1 MNGEIQKM
9 LENINEMLE
18 ELLFLRNDLDKLNN
32 RTENMEKI
40 LSEYLLMLN
49 DEEKADLDEAMEEYT
64 TGKTTS
70 LDDAKRYLEL

>member
-1 MNGEIQKM
+1 MSSEIQKM
-9 LENINEMLE
+9 LENINEKLE

-32 RTENMEKI
+32 RTKNMEKI
-40 LSEYLLMLN
+40 LSEYLLILN

>member
-1 MNGEIQKM
+1 MSGEIQKM
-9 LENINEMLE
+9 LENINEKLE

-32 RTENMEKI
+32 RTKNMEKI
-40 LSEYLLMLN
+40 LSEYLLILN

>member
-1 MNGEIQKM
+1 MSGEIQKM
-9 LENINEMLE
+9 LENINEKLD

-32 RTENMEKI
+32 RTKNMEKI
-40 LSEYLLMLN
+40 LSEYLLILN

-64 TGKTTS
+64 TGKTTY